1 MFPAT
6 TLSICTLLVALHG
19 GGDVPDQKGP
29 PAAPAAKGA
38 TAKAAER
45 PDPLA
50 EANRLKRSA
59 AGQEGEAK
67 HAALL
72 AAAAEYE
79 KVAKGAGEEGA
90 LVAEASFRA
99 GELWRTLK
107 REEEAQRCFERATA
121 HVAAAPRVAA
131 RAWLELGHA
140 QRRAKQFDAAE
151 RLYQRVLSIVPEQRR
166 ESAMALGW
174 QGKSLLAKGEL
185 AQGHALLLAVG
196 ARYPEFRTDDIRH
209 VDQVAC
215 DWIEANRREEAR
227 ALVAD
232 CLARHAEPDEGD
244 EEVDAAVRRA
254 LDKMKSRKLLLEPP
268 AKQ

>member
-6 TLSICTLLVALHG
+6 TLSICALLAALHG
-19 GGDVPDQKGP
+19 SGDAPDPMPP
-29 PAAPAAKGA
+29 PAARSA
-38 TAKAAER
+38 TGDGTRSAER
-45 PDPLA
+45 TDPFA
-50 EANRLKRSA
+50 EASRLKRSA

-72 AAAAEYE
+72 AAASEYE
-79 KVAKGAGEEGA
+79 KVAKGAGDDGA
-90 LVAEASFRA
+90 LAAEASFRA

-107 REEEAQRCFERATA
+107 REEEAQRCFERATKQ
-121 HVAAAPRVAA
+121 VAAAPRVGA

-151 RLYQRVLSIVPEQRR
+151 RHYQRVLAIVPEQRR
-166 ESAMALGW
+166 ESALALGW
-174 QGKSLLAKGEL
+174 QGKVLLAKGEA

-215 DWIEANRREEAR
+215 DWIEANRRAEAR
-227 ALVAD
+227 TLVDD

-254 LDKMKSRKLLLEPP
+254 LDKMKSRKLLLDPA